1 MKKMLKK
8 QQLTTFH
15 NKCDLP
21 KTLNI
26 VRAVIE
32 ILPTSEL
39 KQLTSRCSKIE
50 NEKIIKLRVYTI
62 I

>member
-1 MKKMLKK
+1 M
-8 QQLTTFH
+8 TFH
-15 NKCDLP
+15 NKCDLL
-21 KTLNI
+21 KALYI